1 MIRIDKKEEN
11 KVAKDLV
18 FEIGTEE
25 IPAKFMNRTLAQLKE
40 IAEKALLENRIGYKS
55 LETYGTP
62 RRLVLYVKDMA
73 EKQEDLETEVK
84 GPSKK
89 AAYDSDN
96 NPTKALL
103 GFVKGNGLDLKD
115 IYIKEL
121 SGAEYIYG
129 RKHLKGMD
137 TKEVLKTLLP
147 DILTSISFPKSMKWG
162 NKSFRFARPVRWLM
176 PIFGD
181 ELVEFDKDGITCS
194 KYTKGHRVLSEG
206 EIEIKNASEYFAK
219 LREAYVIVDQNER
232 REIIKRQCE
241 EIAKEKK
248 GNIIH
253 DDDLL
258 EEIVYL
264 VEYPTAL
271 LGNFEDDYLKLPK
284 EVIITPMKEHQRYF
298 PIEDE
303 NGNLMNNFIAI
314 RNGDDS
320 YIDIVRQ
327 GNEKVLRARLADA
340 KFFYE
345 EDKKVSLDQCVE
357 KLKHVVFQETLGTIY
372 DKTMNIMNN
381 SNYLAK
387 ELGLDESQKNM
398 LNRAAY
404 LSKADLVTNMVK
416 EFDEL
421 QGIMGREYA
430 LVQGEGPE
438 VAKAIEEHYM
448 PRNAGDNMPGSLLGA
463 IVGIAD
469 RIDTISGC
477 FSIGI
482 QPTGSQDP
490 YALRRQAISII
501 NIILDK
507 KIHLDIK
514 KLAEKAITP
523 FVEKRIIKEEP
534 SKVIDDIIEFFK
546 QRLRNVLLD
555 KNYEYDVID
564 SVLNVGLT
572 DIEDA
577 MLRVKELS
585 EWKKQED
592 FLAIASSF
600 NRVSNLASKAE
611 TMEIDSNL
619 LAEQAEKE
627 LYDSYMNVRNIFNEA
642 MDRKEYHD
650 ALKALMLMKKPIDN
664 FFDNTMVMV
673 EDQSIRRNRL
683 AMLKTIE
690 NMMMRF
696 ADLSLIVV
704 NK

>member
-1 MIRIDKKEEN
+1 
-11 KVAKDLV
+11 VAKDLV

-25 IPAKFMNRTLAQLKE
+25 IPAKFMNRTLEQLKE
-40 IAEKALLENRIGYKS
+40 NATRVFLENRIGYDS

-89 AAYDSDN
+89 AAYDNDS

-103 GFVKGNGLDLKD
+103 GFLKGNGLDIKD

-129 RKHLKGMD
+129 KKHLKGMD
-137 TKEVLKTLLP
+137 TKEVLKVLLP
-147 DILTSISFPKSMKWG
+147 SILVSISFPKSMKWG

-181 ELVEFDKDGITCS
+181 ELVEFNKDDIRCS

-206 EIEIKNASEYFAK
+206 DIEITNASEYFDK
-219 LREAYVIVDQNER
+219 MRKAYVIVDQNER
-232 REIIKRQCE
+232 REIIKKQCE
-241 EIAKEKK
+241 EIAKEKNGK
-248 GNIIH
+248 IIH

-271 LGNFEDDYLKLPK
+271 LGSFEEDYLKLPK

-298 PIEDE
+298 PVEDE
-303 NGNLMNNFIAI
+303 KGNLMSNFITI

-327 GNEKVLRARLADA
+327 GNEKVLRARLSDA

-345 EDKKVSLDQCVE
+345 EDKKVPLDQCVE
-357 KLKHVVFQETLGTIY
+357 KLKSVVFQETLGTIY
-372 DKTMNIMNN
+372 DKTVNIINN
-381 SNYLAK
+381 SIYIAQ
-387 ELGLDESQKNM
+387 ELGLEEKEVEE
-398 LNRAAY
+398 LKRAAY
-404 LSKADLVTNMVK
+404 LAKADLVTNMVK

-421 QGIMGREYA
+421 QGIMGREYP
-430 LVQGEGPE
+430 LVQGESPE

-448 PRNAGDNMPGSLLGA
+448 PRNAGDDMPSSLYGA
-463 IVGIAD
+463 IVGMAD
-469 RIDTISGC
+469 RIDTITGC

-501 NIILDK
+501 NIILEK

-514 KLAEKAITP
+514 KLVQKAITP
-523 FVEKRIIKEEP
+523 FVEKGIIKEEP
-534 SKVIDDIIEFFK
+534 FKVIDDVIDFFK
-546 QRLRNVLLD
+546 QRLKNVLLD
-555 KNYEYDVID
+555 RNYEYDVID

-585 EWKKQED
+585 QWKNQVD

-611 TMEIDSNL
+611 TMEIDSIL
-619 LAEQAEKE
+619 LSEQAEKE
-627 LYDSYMNVRNIFNEA
+627 LFDSYMNVKNIFNEA
-642 MDRKEYHD
+642 MDKKEYHD
-650 ALKALMLMKKPIDN
+650 ALKALMLMKRPIDN

>member
-1 MIRIDKKEEN
+1 
-11 KVAKDLV
+11 VAKDLV

-25 IPAKFMNRTLAQLKE
+25 IPAKFMNRTLEQLKE
-40 IAEKALLENRIGYKS
+40 NATRVFLENRIGYDS

-89 AAYDSDN
+89 AAYDNDS

-103 GFVKGNGLDLKD
+103 GFLKGNGLDIKD

-129 RKHLKGMD
+129 KKHLKGMD
-137 TKEVLKTLLP
+137 TKEVLKVLLP
-147 DILTSISFPKSMKWG
+147 SILVSISFPKSMKWG

-181 ELVEFDKDGITCS
+181 ELVEFNKDDIRCS

-206 EIEIKNASEYFAK
+206 DIEITNASEYFDK
-219 LREAYVIVDQNER
+219 MRKAYVIVDQNER
-232 REIIKRQCE
+232 REIIKKQCE
-241 EIAKEKK
+241 EIAKEKNGK
-248 GNIIH
+248 IIH

-271 LGNFEDDYLKLPK
+271 LGSFEEDYLKLPK

-298 PIEDE
+298 PVEDE
-303 NGNLMNNFIAI
+303 KGNLMSNFITI

-327 GNEKVLRARLADA
+327 GNEKVLRARLSDA

-345 EDKKVSLDQCVE
+345 EDKKVPLDQCVE
-357 KLKHVVFQETLGTIY
+357 KLKSVVFQETLGTIY
-372 DKTMNIMNN
+372 DKTVNIINN
-381 SNYLAK
+381 SIYIAQ
-387 ELGLDESQKNM
+387 ELGLEEKEVEE
-398 LNRAAY
+398 LKRAAY
-404 LSKADLVTNMVK
+404 LAKADLVTNMVK

-430 LVQGEGPE
+430 LVQGESPE

-448 PRNAGDNMPGSLLGA
+448 PRNAGDDMPSSLYGA
-463 IVGIAD
+463 IVGMAD
-469 RIDTISGC
+469 RIDTITGC

-501 NIILDK
+501 NIILEK

-514 KLAEKAITP
+514 KLVQKAITP
-523 FVEKRIIKEEP
+523 FVEKGIIKEEP
-534 SKVIDDIIEFFK
+534 FKVIDDVIDFFK
-546 QRLRNVLLD
+546 QRLKNVLLD
-555 KNYEYDVID
+555 RNYEYDVID

-585 EWKKQED
+585 QWKNQVD

-611 TMEIDSNL
+611 TMEIDSIL
-619 LAEQAEKE
+619 LSEQAEKE
-627 LYDSYMNVRNIFNEA
+627 LFDSYMNVKNIFNEA
-642 MDRKEYHD
+642 MDKKEYHD
-650 ALKALMLMKKPIDN
+650 ALKALMLMKRPIDN

>member
-1 MIRIDKKEEN
+1 M
-11 KVAKDLV
+11 AKDLV

-25 IPAKFMNRTLAQLKE
+25 IPAKFMNRTLEQLKE
-40 IAEKALLENRIGYKS
+40 NATRVFLENRIGYDS

-89 AAYDSDN
+89 AAYDNDS

-103 GFVKGNGLDLKD
+103 GFLKGNGLDIKD

-129 RKHLKGMD
+129 KKHLKGMD
-137 TKEVLKTLLP
+137 TKEVLKVLLP
-147 DILTSISFPKSMKWG
+147 SILVSISFPKSMKWG

-181 ELVEFDKDGITCS
+181 ELVEFNKDDIRCS

-206 EIEIKNASEYFAK
+206 DIEITNASEYFDK
-219 LREAYVIVDQNER
+219 MRKAYVIVDQNER
-232 REIIKRQCE
+232 REIIKKQCE
-241 EIAKEKK
+241 EIAKEKNGK
-248 GNIIH
+248 IIH

-271 LGNFEDDYLKLPK
+271 LGSFEEDYLKLPK

-298 PIEDE
+298 PVEDE
-303 NGNLMNNFIAI
+303 KGNLMSNFITI

-327 GNEKVLRARLADA
+327 GNEKVLRARLSDA

-345 EDKKVSLDQCVE
+345 EDKKVPLDQCVE
-357 KLKHVVFQETLGTIY
+357 KLKSVVFQETLGTIY
-372 DKTMNIMNN
+372 DKTVNIINN
-381 SNYLAK
+381 SIYIAQ
-387 ELGLDESQKNM
+387 ELGLEEKEVEE
-398 LNRAAY
+398 LKRAAY
-404 LSKADLVTNMVK
+404 LAKADLVTNMVK

-430 LVQGEGPE
+430 LVQGESPE

-448 PRNAGDNMPGSLLGA
+448 PRNAGDDMPSSLYGA
-463 IVGIAD
+463 IVGMAD
-469 RIDTISGC
+469 RIDTITGC

-501 NIILDK
+501 NIILEK

-514 KLAEKAITP
+514 KLVQKAITP
-523 FVEKRIIKEEP
+523 FVEKGIIKEEP
-534 SKVIDDIIEFFK
+534 FKVIDDVIDFFK
-546 QRLRNVLLD
+546 QRLKNVLLD
-555 KNYEYDVID
+555 RNYEYDVID

-585 EWKKQED
+585 QWKNQVD

-611 TMEIDSNL
+611 TMEIDSIL
-619 LAEQAEKE
+619 LSEQAEKE
-627 LYDSYMNVRNIFNEA
+627 LFDSYMNVKNIFNEA
-642 MDRKEYHD
+642 MDKKEYHD
-650 ALKALMLMKKPIDN
+650 ALKALMLMKRPIDN

>member
-1 MIRIDKKEEN
+1 M
-11 KVAKDLV
+11 AKDLV

-25 IPAKFMNRTLAQLKE
+25 IPAKFMNRTLEQLKE
-40 IAEKALLENRIGYKS
+40 NATRVFLENRIGYDS

-89 AAYDSDN
+89 AAYDNDS

-103 GFVKGNGLDLKD
+103 GFLKGNGLDIKD

-129 RKHLKGMD
+129 KKHLKGMD
-137 TKEVLKTLLP
+137 TKEVLKVLLP
-147 DILTSISFPKSMKWG
+147 SILVSISFPKSMKWG

-176 PIFGD
+176 PIFGN
-181 ELVEFDKDGITCS
+181 ELVEFNKDDIRCS

-206 EIEIKNASEYFAK
+206 DIEITNASEYFDK
-219 LREAYVIVDQNER
+219 MRKAYVIVDQNER
-232 REIIKRQCE
+232 REIIKKQCE
-241 EIAKEKK
+241 EIAKEKNGK
-248 GNIIH
+248 IIH

-271 LGNFEDDYLKLPK
+271 LGSFEEDYLKLPK

-298 PIEDE
+298 PVEDE
-303 NGNLMNNFIAI
+303 KGNLMSNFITI

-327 GNEKVLRARLADA
+327 GNEKVLRARLSDA

-345 EDKKVSLDQCVE
+345 EDKKVPLDQCVE
-357 KLKHVVFQETLGTIY
+357 KLKSVVFQETLGTIY
-372 DKTMNIMNN
+372 DKTVNIINN
-381 SNYLAK
+381 SIYIAQ
-387 ELGLDESQKNM
+387 ELGLEEKEVEE
-398 LNRAAY
+398 LKRAAY
-404 LSKADLVTNMVK
+404 LAKADLVTNMVK

-430 LVQGEGPE
+430 LVQGESPE

-448 PRNAGDNMPGSLLGA
+448 PRNAGDDMPSSLYGA
-463 IVGIAD
+463 IVGMAD
-469 RIDTISGC
+469 RIDTITGC

-501 NIILDK
+501 NIILEK

-514 KLAEKAITP
+514 KLVQKAITP
-523 FVEKRIIKEEP
+523 FVEKGIIKEEP
-534 SKVIDDIIEFFK
+534 FKVIDDVIDFFK
-546 QRLRNVLLD
+546 QRLKNVLLD
-555 KNYEYDVID
+555 RNYEYDVID

-585 EWKKQED
+585 QWKNQVD

-611 TMEIDSNL
+611 TMEIDSIL
-619 LAEQAEKE
+619 LSEQAEKE
-627 LYDSYMNVRNIFNEA
+627 LFDSYMNVKNIFNEA
-642 MDRKEYHD
+642 MDKKEYHD
-650 ALKALMLMKKPIDN
+650 ALKALMLMKRPIDN

>member
-1 MIRIDKKEEN
+1 
-11 KVAKDLV
+11 VAKDLV

-25 IPAKFMNRTLAQLKE
+25 IPAKFMNRTLEQLKE
-40 IAEKALLENRIGYKS
+40 IATKALLENRIGYKS

-73 EKQEDLETEVK
+73 EKQEDLETEIK

-89 AAYDSDN
+89 AAYDNDN

-103 GFVKGNGLDLKD
+103 GFAKGNGLDIKD

-121 SGAEYIYG
+121 SGVEYIYG
-129 RKHLKGMD
+129 KKHLAGMD

-181 ELVEFDKDGITCS
+181 ELIDFNKDDIICS
-194 KYTKGHRVLSEG
+194 KFTRGHRVLSTG
-206 EIEIKNASEYFAK
+206 EIEIDSANEYFDK
-219 LREAYVIVDQNER
+219 LREGYVIVDQNER
-232 REIIKRQCE
+232 REIIRRQCE
-241 EIAKEKK
+241 DIARENNGK
-248 GNIIH
+248 IIQ
-253 DDDLL
+253 DDSLL

-271 LGNFEDDYLKLPK
+271 LGSFEEDYLKLPK

-298 PIEDE
+298 PIEDDK
-303 NGNLMNNFIAI
+303 GNLKNNFIAV

-320 YIDIVRQ
+320 FIDIVRQ
-327 GNEKVLRARLADA
+327 GNEKVLRARLSDA
-340 KFFYE
+340 EFFYE
-345 EDKKVSLDQCVE
+345 EDKKVSLEQCVE
-357 KLKHVVFQETLGTIY
+357 KLKYVVFQETLGTIY

-381 SNYLAK
+381 SSYLAG
-387 ELGLDESQKNM
+387 ELGLEDSQKTM

-404 LSKADLVTNMVK
+404 LAKADLVTNMVK

-430 LVQGEGPE
+430 LVQGERPE

-448 PRNAGDNMPGSLLGA
+448 PRNAGDNMPGSLIGA

-507 KIHLDIK
+507 ELHINLNT
-514 KLAEKAITP
+514 LVEKAISP
-523 FVEKRIIKEEP
+523 FVEKRIIKDEP
-534 SKVIDDIIEFFK
+534 SKVVDDIMEFFK
-546 QRLRNVLLD
+546 QRLKNVLLD

-564 SVLNVGLT
+564 SVLKAGLT
-572 DIEDA
+572 DIQDSL
-577 MLRVKELS
+577 LRVKELS
-585 EWKKQED
+585 KWKSQEE
-592 FLAIASSF
+592 FLDIALSF

-611 TMEIDSNL
+611 SADINTEL
-619 LAEQAEKE
+619 LAEEAEKE
-627 LYDSYMNVRNIFNEA
+627 LYDSYIDVRSKFNKA
-642 MDRKEYHD
+642 MEKKEYD
-650 ALKALMLMKKPIDN
+650 NALKTLMFMRKPIDH
-664 FFDNTMVMV
+664 FFDSTMVMV
-673 EDQSIRRNRL
+673 EDENVRRNRL
-683 AMLKTIE
+683 AMLKAIE
-690 NMMMRF
+690 NMMIRF

>member
-1 MIRIDKKEEN
+1 
-11 KVAKDLV
+11 VAKDLV

-40 IAEKALLENRIGYKS
+40 IAEKALLENRIGFKS

-62 RRLVLYVKDMA
+62 RRLVLYVRDMA

-194 KYTKGHRVLSEG
+194 IYTKGHRVLSEG
-206 EIEIKNASEYFAK
+206 EIEIKNASEYFDK

-381 SNYLAK
+381 SNYLAE

-398 LNRAAY
+398 LNRASY
-404 LSKADLVTNMVK
+404 LAKADLVTNMVK

-430 LVQGEGPE
+430 LVQGEKPE

-507 KIHLDIK
+507 KIHLDVR

-611 TMEIDSNL
+611 TMEIDSNIL
-619 LAEQAEKE
+619 SEQAEKE
-627 LYDSYMNVRNIFNEA
+627 LYDSYMNVRNMFNEA
-642 MDRKEYHD
+642 MDRKEYHN
-650 ALKALMLMKKPIDN
+650 ALKALILMKKPIDN